1 MAIKLEISADLRQVI
16 QSLQRFSTEIDKT
29 GGVTESIAQQISSS
43 LSLAAS
49 EFGKLD
55 KLKVSNNPLGLITK
69 EVSDSVDKLVISM
82 GEASTGISTFNKIE
96 VRNPL
101 TNLPTQANESVD
113 ELKDVFSKLQNN
125 VSTLDFTDQFEQ
137 ARVRL
142 SDTVDK
148 IANDALGLNNA
159 FGSIKGVQLENLNS
173 AFIDAEKPVEQLK
186 AEIFALRD
194 AIGETTNPI
203 VLQRFGDQLLKL
215 QNQLSQKITPTV
227 SFSTAQI
234 NTPFVQPKINTAD
247 LKWLQIVVE
256 SDVQSIQKLNSEIIN
271 VGIALDKA
279 VAAKS
284 PLVGSLKKEFDSL
297 VTTVTQTE
305 ASAFNTA
312 FVDSA
317 SKSITQLENEITVL
331 KNKIDKDLTDPAQID
346 RFANR
351 ITSLQDQL
359 SKLRFGGIN
368 LDTSK
373 LTALQSAFVNTIKPV
388 EQLELEIEALNQA
401 LKSGA
406 NPAQLQAFNAQLK
419 KLQTQ
424 LDNTKIS
431 GFEGALGKINSSAS
445 RAADGLKKVPNASNQ
460 AGQALINLGRVA
472 QDAPFGIIGIANN
485 INPLLESFQRLQ
497 KESGSTGATIRS
509 LGKELLGGG
518 GLGLAVSV
526 VSSLLVVFGDKLFKS
541 GKEAVAAKEKVDAY
555 GDGIKQAFQDIAQET
570 SKVEILVTALK
581 REKLSRDER
590 KGAIEELQRIAPA
603 YFGTLDKEKFTID
616 QLIVSYG
623 NYARSL
629 RTAAEAKGL
638 EKQLDA
644 IIERRFEIDK
654 ILNPPQFTFDDKG
667 NRIQNF
673 LLDNVATQRV
683 RKQLQSEYNG
693 LLRAEEVLAQRI
705 AQLKP
710 PDLIKP
716 SIEKP
721 KSGKEDNFSF
731 LFDFLPFNPAG
742 NLKDEQR
749 SKLFDSIQKFQK
761 EFRGILKGI
770 NFTGSEDQV
779 IQQALKFDV
788 KLKAGK
794 VEFDTKA
801 LSDSIHNSL
810 RPEDLLPKGTIDEVA
825 KGATDLFIKTFQLQS
840 ENIKDAKLFGDLT
853 LLPTIDKAIEDAK
866 LDLKR
871 VGLELPKTFEG
882 KDPFG
887 NPVELTFDQLFDY
900 HKISPNDAIEA
911 IRKAVAQIKDTAQ
924 QMDEEITNA
933 FTSFKTE
940 ALTGFGESI
949 GQAIASGGN
958 FFQTAARQFAGAFG
972 NFVEQIGKLLIKY
985 GIIKSG
991 IEKAISSFA
1000 VPGVTL
1006 IALGVTAVALSALI
1020 KSSFGNLKTT
1030 RI

>member
-1 MAIKLEISADLRQVI
+1 LEISY
-16 QSLQRFSTEIDKT
+16 
-29 GGVTESIAQQISSS
+29 
-43 LSLAAS
+43 LSLV
-49 EFGKLD
+49 K
-55 KLKVSNNPLGLITK
+55 K
-69 EVSDSVDKLVISM
+69 
-82 GEASTGISTFNKIE
+82 
-96 VRNPL
+96 
-101 TNLPTQANESVD
+101 
-113 ELKDVFSKLQNN
+113 
-125 VSTLDFTDQFEQ
+125 
-137 ARVRL
+137 
-142 SDTVDK
+142 
-148 IANDALGLNNA
+148 
-159 FGSIKGVQLENLNS
+159 
-173 AFIDAEKPVEQLK
+173 
-186 AEIFALRD
+186 
-194 AIGETTNPI
+194 
-203 VLQRFGDQLLKL
+203 
-215 QNQLSQKITPTV
+215 
-227 SFSTAQI
+227 
-234 NTPFVQPKINTAD
+234 
-247 LKWLQIVVE
+247 
-256 SDVQSIQKLNSEIIN
+256 QS
-271 VGIALDKA
+271 
-279 VAAKS
+279 
-284 PLVGSLKKEFDSL
+284 
-297 VTTVTQTE
+297 
-305 ASAFNTA
+305 
-312 FVDSA
+312 
-317 SKSITQLENEITVL
+317 
-331 KNKIDKDLTDPAQID
+331 
-346 RFANR
+346 
-351 ITSLQDQL
+351 
-359 SKLRFGGIN
+359 
-368 LDTSK
+368 
-373 LTALQSAFVNTIKPV
+373 
-388 EQLELEIEALNQA
+388 
-401 LKSGA
+401 
-406 NPAQLQAFNAQLK
+406 
-419 KLQTQ
+419 
-424 LDNTKIS
+424 
-431 GFEGALGKINSSAS
+431 
-445 RAADGLKKVPNASNQ
+445 
-460 AGQALINLGRVA
+460 
-472 QDAPFGIIGIANN
+472 
-485 INPLLESFQRLQ
+485 
-497 KESGSTGATIRS
+497 
-509 LGKELLGGG
+509 
-518 GLGLAVSV
+518 
-526 VSSLLVVFGDKLFKS
+526 
-541 GKEAVAAKEKVDAY
+541 AAKEKVDAY

-871 VGLELPKTFEG
+871 VGLELPKTFQG

-887 NPVELTFDQLFDY
+887 NPVQLKFSDLFDY
-900 HKISPNDAIEA
+900 HKIAPGDAIAA
-911 IRKAVAQIKDTAQ
+911 ILAAVAKVKSATE
-924 QMDEEITNA
+924 QMQEELQGA
-933 FTSFKTE
+933 FQGFK
-940 ALTGFGESI
+940 ADAFAGLGESI
-949 GQAIASGGN
+949 GQAITSGGN
-958 FFQTAARQFAGAFG
+958 FIDIAARSFTQTLG
-972 NFVEQIGKLLIKY
+972 NFVELIGKDLIKFGVAKAALDKVLASVLKLPGAAII
-985 GIIKSG
+985 GIG
-991 IEKAISSFA
+991 VATVAI
-1000 VPGVTL
+1000 G
-1006 IALGVTAVALSALI
+1006 ALI
-1020 KSSFGNLKTT
+1020 KSSFGNLKSPIGLNKGGIVPGQGNTDSVPALLT
-1030 RI
+1030 PGELVIPKDQVAKVQKLLKESVSFKLPTNIFGSLGLSDSFNKIKNLANFSFNIPQLSIPRIADVQSPLSKTSFALAGSAIKNQGQQKLVAQVSGRDLKFILAQEGLSQNRNFGRS